1 MRPRPRELALL
12 IDKLLREEHPAYVLV
27 PHDDDDG
34 PDFCAELNDVTWGLD
49 ERLCEPSRSSNPQ
62 GSVKFTAFWANDSV
76 GKKKGR
82 RHDNED

>member
-62 GSVKFTAFWANDSV
+62 GSVKFTAFSL
-76 GKKKGR
+76 K
-82 RHDNED
+82 